1 MEWKDIVELK
11 KENALLRMKLNVVN
25 AENESLKEELAK
37 KEHDY
42 RLLGEYYECAI
53 QREDE
58 LADLMWEKEE
68 EIELCSQQID
78 MYIEKEQ
85 KYQDKLAE
93 ATQMLTDKD
102 EEIKSNKDFIK
113 ELGKT
118 NEITLDKL
126 VEASEK
132 IQELQVERDLANLRM
147 CQAEGKLEKA
157 ENYLR
162 MFTGRENW

>member
-1 MEWKDIVELK
+1 MEWKDMVDLQRELVKMGAKLSIVQR
-11 KENALLRMKLNVVN
+11 ENAR
-25 AENESLKEELAK
+25 LKEELAK

-68 EIELCSQQID
+68 EIER
-78 MYIEKEQ
+78 
-85 KYQDKLAE
+85 YQDKLAT
-93 ATQMLTDKD
+93 AAQMLASKDK
-102 EEIKSNKDFIK
+102 EIA
-113 ELGKT
+113 L
-118 NEITLDKL
+118 
-126 VEASEK
+126 
-132 IQELQVERDLANLRM
+132 LQQQKCR
-147 CQAEGKLEKA
+147 AEGKLEKA

>member
-1 MEWKDIVELK
+1 MEWKDMVDLQRELVKMGAKLSIVQR
-11 KENALLRMKLNVVN
+11 ENAR
-25 AENESLKEELAK
+25 LKEELAK

-68 EIELCSQQID
+68 EIE
-78 MYIEKEQ
+78 
-85 KYQDKLAE
+85 KYQ
-93 ATQMLTDKD
+93 
-102 EEIKSNKDFIK
+102 
-113 ELGKT
+113 
-118 NEITLDKL
+118 DKL
-126 VEASEK
+126 VEASKK
-132 IQELQVERDLANLRM
+132 IQELQVERDLANQRM
-147 CQAEGKLEKA
+147 CQAEGKLERC

>member
-1 MEWKDIVELK
+1 MVDLQRELVKMGAKLSIVQR
-11 KENALLRMKLNVVN
+11 ENAR
-25 AENESLKEELAK
+25 LKEELAK

-126 VEASEK
+126 VEASKK
-132 IQELQVERDLANLRM
+132 IQELEVERDLANQRM
-147 CQAEGKLEKA
+147 CRAEGKLEKC

>member
-1 MEWKDIVELK
+1 MEWKDMVDLQRELVKMGAKLSIVQR
-11 KENALLRMKLNVVN
+11 ENAR
-25 AENESLKEELAK
+25 LKEELAK

-68 EIELCSQQID
+68 EIE
-78 MYIEKEQ
+78 
-85 KYQDKLAE
+85 KYQ
-93 ATQMLTDKD
+93 
-102 EEIKSNKDFIK
+102 
-113 ELGKT
+113 
-118 NEITLDKL
+118 DKL
-126 VEASEK
+126 VEASKK
-132 IQELQVERDLANLRM
+132 IQELQTERDLANQRM
-147 CQAEGKLEKA
+147 CQAEGKLERC

>member
-1 MEWKDIVELK
+1 MEWKDMVDLQRELVK
-11 KENALLRMKLNVVN
+11 MGAKLSIIQRENAR
-25 AENESLKEELAK
+25 LKEELAK

-68 EIELCSQQID
+68 EIE
-78 MYIEKEQ
+78 
-85 KYQDKLAE
+85 KYQ
-93 ATQMLTDKD
+93 
-102 EEIKSNKDFIK
+102 
-113 ELGKT
+113 
-118 NEITLDKL
+118 DKL

-132 IQELQVERDLANLRM
+132 IQELEVERDLANQRM
-147 CQAEGKLEKA
+147 CQAEGKLERC

>member
-1 MEWKDIVELK
+1 MEWKDMVDLQRELVRMGAKLSIVQR
-11 KENALLRMKLNVVN
+11 ENAR
-25 AENESLKEELAK
+25 LKEELAK

-68 EIELCSQQID
+68 EIE
-78 MYIEKEQ
+78 
-85 KYQDKLAE
+85 
-93 ATQMLTDKD
+93 
-102 EEIKSNKDFIK
+102 SNKDFIK

-118 NEITLDKL
+118 NEVTLNRLAEAGQKI
-126 VEASEK
+126 VELEK
-132 IQELQVERDLANLRM
+132 QVALLQQQKCR
-147 CQAEGKLEKA
+147 AEGKLEKA

>member
-1 MEWKDIVELK
+1 MEWKDMVDLQRELVRMSAKLSIVQR
-11 KENALLRMKLNVVN
+11 ENAR
-25 AENESLKEELAK
+25 LKEELAK

-68 EIELCSQQID
+68 EIE
-78 MYIEKEQ
+78 
-85 KYQDKLAE
+85 
-93 ATQMLTDKD
+93 
-102 EEIKSNKDFIK
+102 SNKDFIK

-118 NEITLDKL
+118 NEVALNRLAEAGQKI
-126 VEASEK
+126 VELEK
-132 IQELQVERDLANLRM
+132 QVALLQQQKCR
-147 CQAEGKLEKA
+147 AEGKWEKC

>member
-1 MEWKDIVELK
+1 MEWKDMVDLQRELVRMGAKLSIVQR
-11 KENALLRMKLNVVN
+11 ENAR
-25 AENESLKEELAK
+25 LKEELAK

-68 EIELCSQQID
+68 EIE
-78 MYIEKEQ
+78 
-85 KYQDKLAE
+85 
-93 ATQMLTDKD
+93 
-102 EEIKSNKDFIK
+102 SNKDFIK

-118 NEITLDKL
+118 NEVALNRLAEAGQKI
-126 VEASEK
+126 VELEK
-132 IQELQVERDLANLRM
+132 QVALLQQQKCR
-147 CQAEGKLEKA
+147 AEGKLEKC

>member
-1 MEWKDIVELK
+1 
-11 KENALLRMKLNVVN
+11 
-25 AENESLKEELAK
+25 
-37 KEHDY
+37 
-42 RLLGEYYECAI
+42 
-53 QREDE
+53 
-58 LADLMWEKEE
+58 MWEKEE

>member
-1 MEWKDIVELK
+1 MEWKDMVDLQRELVKMGAKLSIVQR
-11 KENALLRMKLNVVN
+11 ENAR
-25 AENESLKEELAK
+25 LKEELAK

-58 LADLMWEKEE
+58 LADIMWEKEE
-68 EIELCSQQID
+68 EIELSRQQID

-85 KYQDKLAE
+85 KYQDKLAT
-93 ATQMLTDKD
+93 ASQMLTAKD
-102 EEIKSNKDFIK
+102 EEIEKYQ
-113 ELGKT
+113 
-118 NEITLDKL
+118 DKL

-132 IQELQVERDLANLRM
+132 IQELEIERDLATQRM
-147 CQAEGKLEKA
+147 CQAEGKLERC

-162 MFTGRENW
+162 MLTGRENW

>member
-1 MEWKDIVELK
+1 MEWKDMVDLQRELVRMGAKLSIVQR
-11 KENALLRMKLNVVN
+11 ENAR
-25 AENESLKEELAK
+25 LKEELAK

-68 EIELCSQQID
+68 EIE
-78 MYIEKEQ
+78 
-85 KYQDKLAE
+85 
-93 ATQMLTDKD
+93 
-102 EEIKSNKDFIK
+102 SNKDFIK

-118 NEITLDKL
+118 NEVALNRLAEAGQKI
-126 VEASEK
+126 VELEK
-132 IQELQVERDLANLRM
+132 QVALLQQQKCR
-147 CQAEGKLEKA
+147 AEGKLEKA

>member
-1 MEWKDIVELK
+1 MEWKDMVDLQRELVRMGAKLSIVQR
-11 KENALLRMKLNVVN
+11 ENAR
-25 AENESLKEELAK
+25 LKEELAK

-68 EIELCSQQID
+68 EIE
-78 MYIEKEQ
+78 
-85 KYQDKLAE
+85 
-93 ATQMLTDKD
+93 
-102 EEIKSNKDFIK
+102 SNKDFIK

-118 NEITLDKL
+118 NEVALNRLTEAGQKI
-126 VEASEK
+126 VELEK
-132 IQELQVERDLANLRM
+132 QVALLQQQKCR
-147 CQAEGKLEKA
+147 AEGKLEKC

>member
-1 MEWKDIVELK
+1 MEWKDMVDLQRELVRMGAKLSIVQR
-11 KENALLRMKLNVVN
+11 ENAR
-25 AENESLKEELAK
+25 LKEELAK

-58 LADLMWEKEE
+58 LADIMWEKEE
-68 EIELCSQQID
+68 EIELSRQQID

-93 ATQMLTDKD
+93 VEQKLAAKVK
-102 EEIKSNKDFIK
+102 EIESNKGFIK

-118 NEITLDKL
+118 NEVALNRLAEAGQKI
-126 VEASEK
+126 VELEK
-132 IQELQVERDLANLRM
+132 EIALLQQQKCR
-147 CQAEGKLEKA
+147 AEGKLEKA

>member
-1 MEWKDIVELK
+1 MEWKNMVDLQRELVRMGAKLSIVQR
-11 KENALLRMKLNVVN
+11 ENAR
-25 AENESLKEELAK
+25 LKEELAK

-68 EIELCSQQID
+68 EIE
-78 MYIEKEQ
+78 
-85 KYQDKLAE
+85 
-93 ATQMLTDKD
+93 
-102 EEIKSNKDFIK
+102 SNKDFIK

-118 NEITLDKL
+118 NEVALNRLAEAGQKI
-126 VEASEK
+126 VELEK
-132 IQELQVERDLANLRM
+132 QVALLQQQKCR
-147 CQAEGKLEKA
+147 AEGKLEKC

>member
-1 MEWKDIVELK
+1 MEWKDMVDLQRELVRMGAKLSIVQR
-11 KENALLRMKLNVVN
+11 ENAR
-25 AENESLKEELAK
+25 LKEELAK

-68 EIELCSQQID
+68 EIESNKDFIKELGKTNEVALDKLATAAQMLVAKDEEIELCSQQID

-85 KYQDKLAE
+85 RYQDKLAE
-93 ATQMLTDKD
+93 L
-102 EEIKSNKDFIK
+102 
-113 ELGKT
+113 
-118 NEITLDKL
+118 
-126 VEASEK
+126 EK
-132 IQELQVERDLANLRM
+132 QVALLQQQKCR
-147 CQAEGKLEKA
+147 AEGKLEKA

>member
-1 MEWKDIVELK
+1 MVDLQRELVRMGAKLSIVQR
-11 KENALLRMKLNVVN
+11 ENAR
-25 AENESLKEELAK
+25 LKEELAK

-68 EIELCSQQID
+68 EIE
-78 MYIEKEQ
+78 
-85 KYQDKLAE
+85 
-93 ATQMLTDKD
+93 
-102 EEIKSNKDFIK
+102 SNKDFIK

-118 NEITLDKL
+118 NEVALNRLAEAGQKI
-126 VEASEK
+126 VELEK
-132 IQELQVERDLANLRM
+132 QVALLQQQKCR
-147 CQAEGKLEKA
+147 AEGKLEKA

>member
-1 MEWKDIVELK
+1 MEWKDMVDLQRELVRMSAKLSIVQR
-11 KENALLRMKLNVVN
+11 ENAR
-25 AENESLKEELAK
+25 LKEELAK

-68 EIELCSQQID
+68 EIE
-78 MYIEKEQ
+78 
-85 KYQDKLAE
+85 
-93 ATQMLTDKD
+93 
-102 EEIKSNKDFIK
+102 SNKDFIK

-118 NEITLDKL
+118 NEVALNRLAEAGQKI
-126 VEASEK
+126 VELEK
-132 IQELQVERDLANLRM
+132 QVALLQQQKCR
-147 CQAEGKLEKA
+147 AEGKLEKC

>member
-1 MEWKDIVELK
+1 MVDLQRELVRMGAKLSIVQR
-11 KENALLRMKLNVVN
+11 ENAR
-25 AENESLKEELAK
+25 LKEELAK

-68 EIELCSQQID
+68 EIE
-78 MYIEKEQ
+78 
-85 KYQDKLAE
+85 
-93 ATQMLTDKD
+93 
-102 EEIKSNKDFIK
+102 SNKDFIK

-118 NEITLDKL
+118 NEVALNRLAEAGQKI
-126 VEASEK
+126 VELEK
-132 IQELQVERDLANLRM
+132 QVALLQQQKCR
-147 CQAEGKLEKA
+147 AEGKLEKC

>member
-25 AENESLKEELAK
+25 TENEGLKENLAK
-37 KEHDY
+37 KEREY
-42 RLLGEYYECAI
+42 RLLGEYYEASLQI
-53 QREDE
+53 QDE
-58 LADLMWEKEE
+58 MADLCWEKDE

-85 KYQDKLAE
+85 KYQDKLAT
-93 ATQMLTDKD
+93 AAQMLTAKD
-102 EEIKSNKDFIK
+102 EEIESNKDFIK
-113 ELGKT
+113 ELSKT
-118 NEITLDKL
+118 NEVALDRL
-126 VEASEK
+126 AEASEK
-132 IQELQVERDLANLRM
+132 IQELEVERDLANLRM

>member
-1 MEWKDIVELK
+1 MEWKDMVDLQRELVKMGAKLSIVQR
-11 KENALLRMKLNVVN
+11 ENAR
-25 AENESLKEELAK
+25 LKEELAK

-68 EIELCSQQID
+68 EIE
-78 MYIEKEQ
+78 
-85 KYQDKLAE
+85 
-93 ATQMLTDKD
+93 
-102 EEIKSNKDFIK
+102 SNKHFIK

-118 NEITLDKL
+118 NEVALNRLAEAGQKI
-126 VEASEK
+126 VELEK
-132 IQELQVERDLANLRM
+132 QVALLQQQKCR
-147 CQAEGKLEKA
+147 AEGKLEKC

>member
-1 MEWKDIVELK
+1 MEWKDMVDLQRELVRMGAKLSIVQR
-11 KENALLRMKLNVVN
+11 ENAR
-25 AENESLKEELAK
+25 LKEELAK

-68 EIELCSQQID
+68 EIE
-78 MYIEKEQ
+78 
-85 KYQDKLAE
+85 
-93 ATQMLTDKD
+93 
-102 EEIKSNKDFIK
+102 SNKDFIK

-118 NEITLDKL
+118 NEVALDRLAEAGQKI
-126 VEASEK
+126 VELEK
-132 IQELQVERDLANLRM
+132 QVALLQQQKCR
-147 CQAEGKLEKA
+147 AEGKLEKC

>member
-1 MEWKDIVELK
+1 MEWKYMVDLQRELVKMGAKLSIVQR
-11 KENALLRMKLNVVN
+11 ENAR
-25 AENESLKEELAK
+25 LKEELAK

-68 EIELCSQQID
+68 EIE
-78 MYIEKEQ
+78 
-85 KYQDKLAE
+85 
-93 ATQMLTDKD
+93 
-102 EEIKSNKDFIK
+102 SNKDFIK

-118 NEITLDKL
+118 NEVALNRLAEAGQKI
-126 VEASEK
+126 VELEK
-132 IQELQVERDLANLRM
+132 QVALLQQQKCR
-147 CQAEGKLEKA
+147 AEGKLEKC